1 MHYYFTTF
9 SIHPSLSSSISIH
22 HLNLYHL
29 NSIGKT
35 TLLNHIL
42 SSEHKGRK
50 YAVIVNDMNEL
61 NIDSMLVKPFI
72 QRSEE
77 KLIELS
83 NGCICCTLRE
93 DLLKEVTLL
102 ANQGKFDHL
111 IIESTGISEP
121 LPVAET
127 FTFRID
133 ASLNSDGNNNDS
145 RSSSSSSSSNGGS
158 SSSSSNGGGDGSS
171 LSLSS
176 SLSDIAEIDSMVT
189 LIDGVNF
196 LRDIDKAEELI
207 QRGLEA
213 DENDHRSITDLL
225 VSQVEF
231 ASIII
236 INKCDLISTMKLL
249 KIKQTIRALNNDA
262 KILESSYSKIN
273 IDEIIGSNTYDFD
286 KVSQSATW
294 LQAINNHNH
303 HHHSHHHHG
312 DKDDC
317 SSNNIDGRSSSSSSC
332 SSDSDRVE
340 RISETEEYGISSF
353 VYRARKP
360 FHPMRL
366 MNFIE
371 NELVGDDGEDDDD
384 DDDNDDD
391 ANIDDNEVVELDHSL
406 DSADLVIPTTT
417 ASTTTAS
424 TTATRVLRSK
434 GFFWLASRPK
444 DTMIWSQA
452 GGLFHLTNG
461 GAWWAD
467 TPKSEWPSVDRH
479 EDSSSS
485 SDSNDSIS
493 ISSVGNVDDGS
504 NDMILLD
511 STTSTGSKI
520 INYHDVDDSHGSHD
534 GSDDGDDEVQAM
546 LDQIKSD
553 WQEPYGDRR

>member
-1 MHYYFTTF
+1 MMMMITYQCCGSMLNEFFITCQPITMTYIILFTNLFTDLLQYLSIFFIYLHYLF
-9 SIHPSLSSSISIH
+9 H
-22 HLNLYHL
+22 HH
-29 NSIGKT
+29 SIGKT

-102 ANQGKFDHL
+102 ANQGRFDHL

-133 ASLNSDGNNNDS
+133 DSLSI
-145 RSSSSSSSSNGGS
+145 GGS
-158 SSSSSNGGGDGSS
+158 SSSPSISSSPSS
-171 LSLSS
+171 TSTPFLLQASSSSS

-196 LRDIDKAEELI
+196 LRDIDKAEELLE
-207 QRGLEA
+207 RGLQA
-213 DENDHRSITDLL
+213 DENDHRSINDLL

-236 INKCDLISTMKLL
+236 INKCDLISTSKLL
-249 KIKQTIRALNNDA
+249 KIKQTIRALNSNA
-262 KILESSYSKIN
+262 KILESTYSKIN

-294 LQAINNHNH
+294 LQAINNHHNH
-303 HHHSHHHHG
+303 HRG
-312 DKDDC
+312 DEDDS
-317 SSNNIDGRSSSSSSC
+317 SSNNVDGSSSS
-332 SSDSDRVE
+332 RVE

-371 NELVGDDGEDDDD
+371 NELVGDDGEDDDSNVDDEDKDKD
-384 DDDNDDD
+384 DDDIINPGP
-391 ANIDDNEVVELDHSL
+391 S
-406 DSADLVIPTTT
+406 S
-417 ASTTTAS
+417 STTTTTTTTS
-424 TTATRVLRSK
+424 TTTTTTTTSSSTRVLRSK
-434 GFFWLASRPK
+434 GFFWLASRPR

-467 TPKSEWPSVDRH
+467 TPKSEWPNVDGSAID
-479 EDSSSS
+479 DSSSGGSIDDS
-485 SDSNDSIS
+485 SNE
-493 ISSVGNVDDGS
+493 
-504 NDMILLD
+504 MILLD
-511 STTSTGSKI
+511 TTSKI
-520 INYHDVDDSHGSHD
+520 ISYHD
-534 GSDDGDDEVQAM
+534 SDDNDNGGDVTDDNDVEEVQAM
-546 LDQIKSD
+546 LDQINSD
-553 WQEPYGDRR
+553 WQEPYGDRRYQ

>member
-1 MHYYFTTF
+1 
-9 SIHPSLSSSISIH
+9 
-22 HLNLYHL
+22 
-29 NSIGKT
+29 
-35 TLLNHIL
+35 LNHIL

-102 ANQGKFDHL
+102 ANQGRFDHL

-133 ASLNSDGNNNDS
+133 DS
-145 RSSSSSSSSNGGS
+145 MSSGGSSSSSSSSS
-158 SSSSSNGGGDGSS
+158 STPFLLQTSSASASASSAA
-171 LSLSS
+171 

-196 LRDIDKAEELI
+196 LRDIDKAEELLK
-207 QRGLEA
+207 RGLQA
-213 DENDHRSITDLL
+213 DENDHRSINDLL

-236 INKCDLISTMKLL
+236 INKCDLISTSKLL
-249 KIKQTIRALNNDA
+249 KIKQTIRALNSNA
-262 KILESSYSKIN
+262 KILESTYSKIN

-294 LQAINNHNH
+294 LQAINSHNH
-303 HHHSHHHHG
+303 HHHH
-312 DKDDC
+312 DDDDDS
-317 SSNNIDGRSSSSSSC
+317 SSNNGDGSSSSS
-332 SSDSDRVE
+332 RVE
-340 RISETEEYGISSF
+340 RISEMEEYGISSF

-371 NELVGDDGEDDDD
+371 NELVGDDGEDDDSNIIDEDKD
-384 DDDNDDD
+384 DDK
-391 ANIDDNEVVELDHSL
+391 IVELDHSL
-406 DSADLVIPTTT
+406 DAAVDIIIPSS
-417 ASTTTAS
+417 STIT
-424 TTATRVLRSK
+424 TRVLRSK
-434 GFFWLASRPK
+434 GFFWLASRPR

-467 TPKSEWPSVDRH
+467 TPKSEWPNVDGPAVDGSSSGDCSID
-479 EDSSSS
+479 DSS
-485 SDSNDSIS
+485 NE
-493 ISSVGNVDDGS
+493 
-504 NDMILLD
+504 MMLLD
-511 STTSTGSKI
+511 ASSKI
-520 INYHDVDDSHGSHD
+520 ITYHD
-534 GSDDGDDEVQAM
+534 SDDDVEEVQAM
-546 LDQIKSD
+546 LDQINSD
-553 WQEPYGDRR
+553 WQEPYGDRRYQW

>member
-1 MHYYFTTF
+1 
-9 SIHPSLSSSISIH
+9 
-22 HLNLYHL
+22 
-29 NSIGKT
+29 
-35 TLLNHIL
+35 LNHIL

-102 ANQGKFDHL
+102 ANQGRFDHL

-127 FTFRID
+127 FTFRI
-133 ASLNSDGNNNDS
+133 NDS
-145 RSSSSSSSSNGGS
+145 LSSGGS
-158 SSSSSNGGGDGSS
+158 SSSGSS
-171 LSLSS
+171 SPSSTSTPFLLQTSSSS

-196 LRDIDKAEELI
+196 LRDIDKAEELLE
-207 QRGLEA
+207 RGLQA
-213 DENDHRSITDLL
+213 DENDHRSINDLL

-236 INKCDLISTMKLL
+236 INKCDLISTSKLL
-249 KIKQTIRALNNDA
+249 KIKQTIRALNSNA
-262 KILESSYSKIN
+262 KILESTYSKIN

-294 LQAINNHNH
+294 LQAINNNH
-303 HHHSHHHHG
+303 HHHHREDENDS
-312 DKDDC
+312 
-317 SSNNIDGRSSSSSSC
+317 SSNNVDGSSSSSS
-332 SSDSDRVE
+332 RVG

-371 NELVGDDGEDDDD
+371 NELVGDDGEDDDSNVDDEDKDKD
-384 DDDNDDD
+384 DDDIINPGP
-391 ANIDDNEVVELDHSL
+391 S
-406 DSADLVIPTTT
+406 
-417 ASTTTAS
+417 STTT
-424 TTATRVLRSK
+424 TTTTTTSSSTRVLRSK
-434 GFFWLASRPK
+434 GFFWLASRPR

-467 TPKSEWPSVDRH
+467 TPKSEWPNVDRSAID
-479 EDSSSS
+479 DSSSGGSIDDS
-485 SDSNDSIS
+485 SNE
-493 ISSVGNVDDGS
+493 
-504 NDMILLD
+504 MILLD
-511 STTSTGSKI
+511 TTSKI
-520 INYHDVDDSHGSHD
+520 ISYHD
-534 GSDDGDDEVQAM
+534 SDDNDNSGDVTDDNDVVEVRAM
-546 LDQIKSD
+546 LDQINSD
-553 WQEPYGDRR
+553 WQEPYGDRRYQ

>member
-1 MHYYFTTF
+1 MMMMITYQCCGSMLIEFYITSQPITMTYIILFTTLF
-9 SIHPSLSSSISIH
+9 TDLLRYSSIFFIYLHYLFH
-22 HLNLYHL
+22 HH
-29 NSIGKT
+29 SIGKT

-133 ASLNSDGNNNDS
+133 DSLSTG
-145 RSSSSSSSSNGGS
+145 RSSSTPFLLQTS
-158 SSSSSNGGGDGSS
+158 
-171 LSLSS
+171 SS

-196 LRDIDKAEELI
+196 LRDIDKAEELLE
-207 QRGLEA
+207 RGLQA
-213 DENDHRSITDLL
+213 DENDHRSINDLL

-236 INKCDLISTMKLL
+236 INKCDLISTSKLL
-249 KIKQTIRALNNDA
+249 KIKQTIRALNSNA
-262 KILESSYSKIN
+262 KILESTYSKIN

-294 LQAINNHNH
+294 LQAINNNH
-303 HHHSHHHHG
+303 HRG
-312 DKDDC
+312 DEDDS
-317 SSNNIDGRSSSSSSC
+317 SSNNVDGSSS
-332 SSDSDRVE
+332 RVE

-371 NELVGDDGEDDDD
+371 NELVGDDGEDDDSNVDDEGKD
-384 DDDNDDD
+384 DDK
-391 ANIDDNEVVELDHSL
+391 IVELDHSL
-406 DSADLVIPTTT
+406 DAAVDIINPGPSS
-417 ASTTTAS
+417 STTT
-424 TTATRVLRSK
+424 TTTTTTSSSTRVLRSK
-434 GFFWLASRPK
+434 GFFWLASRPR

-467 TPKSEWPSVDRH
+467 TPKSEWPNVDGSAIH
-479 EDSSSS
+479 DNSSGGSIDDSS
-485 SDSNDSIS
+485 NQ
-493 ISSVGNVDDGS
+493 
-504 NDMILLD
+504 MILLD
-511 STTSTGSKI
+511 TTSKI
-520 INYHDVDDSHGSHD
+520 IRYHD
-534 GSDDGDDEVQAM
+534 SDDDDDGGDVTDDDDVEEVQAM
-546 LDQIKSD
+546 LDQINSD
-553 WQEPYGDRR
+553 WQEPYGDRRYQ